1 MKIDKTGRD
10 TLKSYFVKNAVPTA
24 SNFEDLINAGINQR
38 EDGIAK
44 LPGEPLSL
52 QADGDDASQKKLL
65 NLYRNF
71 NDLAPA
77 WALALNPRANPADP
91 ASANAGFSI
100 GDANGVSRLFIDQAT
115 GRLGVGTVK
124 PAMQLDVVGVVRFM
138 ASSNANKDPDS
149 RLQYGGNLVLKG
161 NMPQIDFLDT
171 DHLDW
176 AIQVNANKLRFVR
189 EPWLDTDLVLDG
201 AGNIGM
207 GTDAP
212 RAKLEV
218 RGGAIM
224 PSFGPGED
232 AGLFFPPDAAGGSGD
247 RAWLRYYTRGGES
260 TTLELGIA
268 NDGDDHIALMASGG
282 VGVGTNNPTGKFHV
296 QCGTGAWERFVV
308 TTTSNWGDGAA
319 NQHITIG
326 AGGAAG
332 VMLRNPHVSWFAEEN
347 RASIRMGRSGGVA
360 NGHWWDI
367 GVRSGNVFS
376 IFDGHNSTF
385 GLQIDS
391 GGTVKVNVLQLG
403 DKWRL
408 SGVGDHEA
416 NDDWLRMKNIGNTAY
431 YGGLAASKFWTQSG
445 AFSTSDLRL
454 KQNICALRQAP
465 ADILSLTAVQFRW
478 RDPAQGSEPTLG
490 LIAQEVQSLFPEAVA
505 TGPDG
510 MLGVNYAMLVAPL
523 IEAVKQQR
531 SRIDAL
537 VLGLTLT
544 SAAPTAPNA
553 PSAA

>member
-100 GDANGVSRLFIDQAT
+100 GDANGVSRLFIDQAS

-124 PAMQLDVVGVVRFM
+124 PAVQLDVAGVVRFM
-138 ASSNANKDPDS
+138 ANSNANKDPDS
-149 RLQYGGNLVLKG
+149 RLSTGGNLVLKG

-247 RAWLRYYTRGGES
+247 RAWLRYYTRGGEA

-268 NDGDDHIALMASGG
+268 NDADDHIALMASGN
-282 VGVGTNNPTGKFHV
+282 VGVGTREPVVKLDVAGAMRIKVEFNANRDLDSKLQYGGSLTLKGNAPQIDFIDTDNNDWAIHV
-296 QCGTGAWERFVV
+296 N
-308 TTTSNWGDGAA
+308 SNKMYFIREPWISTDLVLDGAGR
-319 NQHITIG
+319 IG
-326 AGGAAG
+326 MGTADPQATLDVRGGIYAG
-332 VMLRNPHVSWFAEEN
+332 NSDIYFTKTDHN
-347 RASIRMGRSGGVA
+347 HSG
-360 NGHWWDI
+360 
-367 GVRSGNVFS
+367 
-376 IFDGHNSTF
+376 
-385 GLQIDS
+385 
-391 GGTVKVNVLQLG
+391 
-403 DKWRL
+403 
-408 SGVGDHEA
+408 
-416 NDDWLRMKNIGNTAY
+416 IGNKAGWAAIENASNFNCLMILGRNVGTDQAANRVV
-431 YGGLAASKFWTQSG
+431 GVWDTLQVQGRVVLTSDRNAKRDIEPLRLGLAEV
-445 AFSTSDLRL
+445 LRL
-454 KQNICALRQAP
+454 
-465 ADILSLTAVQFRW
+465 
-478 RDPAQGSEPTLG
+478 EPVAFNWKATENAKKSIG
-490 LIAQEVQSLFPEAVA
+490 LIAQDVQSVVDQVVFDSHMGEDSHLGIAY
-505 TGPDG
+505 DG
-510 MLGVNYAMLVAPL
+510 L
-523 IEAVKQQR
+523 IPVLINAVKELAARLQ
-531 SRIDAL
+531 AL
-537 VLGLTLT
+537 EPQPAV
-544 SAAPTAPNA
+544 
-553 PSAA
+553 

>member
-100 GDANGVSRLFIDQAT
+100 GDANGVSRLFIDQAS

-124 PAMQLDVVGVVRFM
+124 PAVQLDVAGVVRFM
-138 ASSNANKDPDS
+138 ANSNANKDPDS
-149 RLQYGGNLVLKG
+149 RLSTGGNLVLKG

-268 NDGDDHIALMASGG
+268 NDADDHIALMASGG

-296 QCGTGAWERFVV
+296 QCGSGSWERFVV
-308 TTTSNWGDGAA
+308 TTTNNWGDGA

-332 VMLRNPHVSWFAEEN
+332 IMLRNPHVSWYAEEN

-360 NGHWWDI
+360 NGHWWDV
-367 GVRSGNVFS
+367 GVRGGNMFS
-376 IFDGHNSTF
+376 IIDGHNGAF

-403 DKWRL
+403 DKWRF

-416 NDDWLRMKNIGNTAY
+416 NDDWLRMKNIANNAY
-431 YGGLAASKFWTQSG
+431 SGGIAAFKFWTMSG
-445 AFSTSDLRL
+445 QFSGSDLRL
-454 KQNICALRQAP
+454 KQDIRALRQAP
-465 ADILSLTAVQFRW
+465 ADILSLNAVQFRW
-478 RDPAQGSEPTLG
+478 RDPAYGRDPTLG
-490 LIAQEVQSLFPEAVA
+490 LIAQEVLALFPEAVT

-537 VLGLTLT
+537 VASLA
-544 SAAPTAPNA
+544 AAP
-553 PSAA
+553 AAKPAFASVFSL

>member
-100 GDANGVSRLFIDQAT
+100 GDANGVSRLFIDQAS

-124 PAMQLDVVGVVRFM
+124 PAVQLDVAGVVRFM
-138 ASSNANKDPDS
+138 ANSNANKDPDS
-149 RLQYGGNLVLKG
+149 RLSTGGNLVLKG

-268 NDGDDHIALMASGG
+268 NDADDHIALMASGG

-296 QCGTGAWERFVV
+296 QCGSGSWERFVV
-308 TTTSNWGDGAA
+308 TTTNNWGDGA

-332 VMLRNPHVSWFAEEN
+332 IMLRNPHVSWYAEEN

-360 NGHWWDI
+360 NGHWWDV
-367 GVRSGNVFS
+367 GVRGGNMFS
-376 IFDGHNSTF
+376 IIDGHNGAF

-403 DKWRL
+403 DKWRF

-416 NDDWLRMKNIGNTAY
+416 NDDWLRMKNIANNAY
-431 YGGLAASKFWTQSG
+431 YGGIAAFKFWTMSG
-445 AFSTSDLRL
+445 QFSGSDLRL
-454 KQNICALRQAP
+454 KQDIRALRQAP
-465 ADILSLTAVQFRW
+465 ADILSLNAVQFRW
-478 RDPAQGSEPTLG
+478 RDPAYGRDPTLG
-490 LIAQEVQSLFPEAVA
+490 LIAQEVLALFPEAVT

-537 VLGLTLT
+537 VASLA
-544 SAAPTAPNA
+544 AAP
-553 PSAA
+553 AA

>member
-100 GDANGVSRLFIDQAT
+100 GDANGVSRLFIDQAS

-124 PAMQLDVVGVVRFM
+124 PAVQLDVAGVVRFM
-138 ASSNANKDPDS
+138 ANSNANKDPDS
-149 RLQYGGNLVLKG
+149 RLSTGGNLVLKG

-268 NDGDDHIALMASGG
+268 NDADDHIALMASGN
-282 VGVGTNNPTGKFHV
+282 VGVGTREPVVKLDVAGAMRIKVEFNANRDLDSKLQYGGSLTLKGNAPQIDFIDTDNNDWAIHV
-296 QCGTGAWERFVV
+296 N
-308 TTTSNWGDGAA
+308 SNKMYFIREPWISTDLVLDGAGR
-319 NQHITIG
+319 IG
-326 AGGAAG
+326 MGTADPQATLDVRGGIYAG
-332 VMLRNPHVSWFAEEN
+332 NSDIYFTKTDHN
-347 RASIRMGRSGGVA
+347 HSG
-360 NGHWWDI
+360 
-367 GVRSGNVFS
+367 
-376 IFDGHNSTF
+376 
-385 GLQIDS
+385 
-391 GGTVKVNVLQLG
+391 
-403 DKWRL
+403 
-408 SGVGDHEA
+408 
-416 NDDWLRMKNIGNTAY
+416 IGNKAGWAAIENASNFNCLMILGRNVGTDQAANRVV
-431 YGGLAASKFWTQSG
+431 GVWDTLQVQGRVVLTSDRNAKRDIEPLRLGLAEV
-445 AFSTSDLRL
+445 LRL
-454 KQNICALRQAP
+454 
-465 ADILSLTAVQFRW
+465 
-478 RDPAQGSEPTLG
+478 EPVAFNWKATENAKKSIG
-490 LIAQEVQSLFPEAVA
+490 LIAQDVQSVVDQVVFDSHMGEDSHLGIAY
-505 TGPDG
+505 DG
-510 MLGVNYAMLVAPL
+510 L
-523 IEAVKQQR
+523 IPVLINAVKELAARLQ
-531 SRIDAL
+531 AL
-537 VLGLTLT
+537 EPQPAV
-544 SAAPTAPNA
+544 
-553 PSAA
+553 

>member
-100 GDANGVSRLFIDQAT
+100 GDANGVSRLFIDQAS

-124 PAMQLDVVGVVRFM
+124 PAVQLDVAGVVRFM
-138 ASSNANKDPDS
+138 ANSNANKDPDS
-149 RLQYGGNLVLKG
+149 RLSTGGNLVLKG

-247 RAWLRYYTRGGES
+247 RAWLRYYTRGGEA

-268 NDGDDHIALMASGG
+268 NDADDHIALMASGG

-296 QCGTGAWERFVV
+296 QCGSGSWERFVV
-308 TTTSNWGDGAA
+308 TTTNNWGDGA

-332 VMLRNPHVSWFAEEN
+332 IMLRNPHVSWYAEEN

-360 NGHWWDI
+360 NGHWWDV
-367 GVRSGNVFS
+367 GVRGGNMFS
-376 IFDGHNSTF
+376 IIDGHNGAF

-403 DKWRL
+403 DKWRF

-416 NDDWLRMKNIGNTAY
+416 NDDWLRMKNIANNAY
-431 YGGLAASKFWTQSG
+431 SGGIAAFKFWTMSG
-445 AFSTSDLRL
+445 QFSGSDLRL
-454 KQNICALRQAP
+454 KQDIRALRQAP
-465 ADILSLTAVQFRW
+465 ADILSLNAVQFRW
-478 RDPAQGSEPTLG
+478 RDPAYGRDPTLG
-490 LIAQEVQSLFPEAVA
+490 LIAQEVLALFPEAVT

-537 VLGLTLT
+537 VASLA
-544 SAAPTAPNA
+544 AAP
-553 PSAA
+553 AA

>member
-100 GDANGVSRLFIDQAT
+100 GDANGVSRLFIDQAS

-124 PAMQLDVVGVVRFM
+124 PAVQLDVAGVVRFM
-138 ASSNANKDPDS
+138 ANSNANKDPDS
-149 RLQYGGNLVLKG
+149 RLSTGGNLVLKG
-161 NMPQIDFLDT
+161 NMPQIDFLDS

-268 NDGDDHIALMASGG
+268 NDADDHIALMASGG

-296 QCGTGAWERFVV
+296 QCGSGSWERFVV
-308 TTTSNWGDGAA
+308 TTTNNWGDGA

-332 VMLRNPHVSWFAEEN
+332 IMLRNPHVSWYAEEN

-360 NGHWWDI
+360 NGHWWDV
-367 GVRSGNVFS
+367 GVRGGNMFS
-376 IFDGHNSTF
+376 IIDGHNGAF

-403 DKWRL
+403 DKWRF

-416 NDDWLRMKNIGNTAY
+416 NDDWLRMKNIANNAY
-431 YGGLAASKFWTQSG
+431 SGGIAAFKFWTMSG
-445 AFSTSDLRL
+445 QFSGSDLRL
-454 KQNICALRQAP
+454 KQDIRALRQAP
-465 ADILSLTAVQFRW
+465 ADILSLNAVQFRW
-478 RDPAQGSEPTLG
+478 RDPAYGRDPTLG
-490 LIAQEVQSLFPEAVA
+490 LIAQEVLALFPEAVT

-537 VLGLTLT
+537 VASLA
-544 SAAPTAPNA
+544 AAP
-553 PSAA
+553 AA